1 VGKTLRAP
9 ELDRRLP
16 RVLLGIALALPVLLV
31 AGVLVASVVLQR
43 DPAPAADT
51 QRLAVS
57 AVPVP
62 AAASADC
69 ARLLSGLPQEIE
81 SAGVMTPRRALADPV
96 PPGTVAWGGEAAR
109 NGDTADGDPA
119 DQPIVLRC
127 GLPRPAELTPTSVL
141 LDVDGVEWL
150 ELPGAGAT
158 TWVVVDRAVYIGLTL
173 PDGAGSAAIQ
183 DVSRGVKITLA
194 SRSTPAN

>member
-1 VGKTLRAP
+1 MGTTLRAP

-31 AGVLVASVVLQR
+31 VGVLVASVVLQR

-57 AVPVP
+57 TVPVP

-81 SAGVMTPRRALADPV
+81 SAGVMTPRRVLADPV
-96 PPGTVAWGGEAAR
+96 PPGTVAWGGER
-109 NGDTADGDPA
+109 SADGDPA

-173 PDGAGSAAIQ
+173 PEGSGSAAIQ
-183 DVSRGVKITLA
+183 DVSRGIKITLA

>member
-57 AVPVP
+57 TVPVP

-81 SAGVMTPRRALADPV
+81 SAGVMTPRRVLADPV
-96 PPGTVAWGGEAAR
+96 PPGTVAWGGEAS
-109 NGDTADGDPA
+109 ADGDPA

-127 GLPRPAELTPTSVL
+127 GLPRPAELTPTSAL

-173 PDGAGSAAIQ
+173 PDGSGSAAIQ
-183 DVSRGVKITLA
+183 DVSRGIKITLA

>member
-1 VGKTLRAP
+1 MGKTLRAP

-96 PPGTVAWGGEAAR
+96 PPGTVAWGGE
-109 NGDTADGDPA
+109 NSSDGDPA

-173 PDGAGSAAIQ
+173 PDGSGSAAIQ
-183 DVSRGVKITLA
+183 DVSRGIKITLA